1 MTEHENVRGRALK
14 FAFPLTIPVMAGYL
28 FLGITYGFL
37 MVSKGM
43 PMFMPVLTAAV
54 IYTGSMEFLM
64 TDILVSSFHP
74 LSAFVTALVVGA
86 RHLFYGL
93 AMLSK
98 YRDTGWKKFYLIFTT
113 SDETFAVS
121 YSAEIPETVDKS
133 WFYFWVSLLD
143 QIYWVTGAAIGG
155 ICGSF
160 IHFNTKGLDFVMTA
174 MFVVIFLN
182 QWIKDSKKGRGLLKD
197 HVSEFVGLG
206 ASVVC
211 LLIFGADSFIIPSML
226 VILAVLTLLRK
237 KLEKME
243 MSPAAADKIRAKEKE
258 DEQ

>member
-1 MTEHENVRGRALK
+1 MNNRKKTIQYAFQKSIPIMTGYIVLGMGFGILLQKQGYGLLWAFLMSLCIYAGSMQYVTIDLLGSGASLVATALMTLMVNIRHV
-14 FAFPLTIPVMAGYL
+14 FY
-28 FLGITYGFL
+28 GIT
-37 MVSKGM
+37 M
-43 PMFMPVLTAAV
+43 LT
-54 IYTGSMEFLM
+54 
-64 TDILVSSFHP
+64 
-74 LSAFVTALVVGA
+74 
-86 RHLFYGL
+86 
-93 AMLSK
+93 K
-98 YRDTGWKKFYLIFTT
+98 YQKAGRKKPYLIFALT
-113 SDETFAVS
+113 DETFSVVCDVDL
-121 YSAEIPETVDKS
+121 PEGVEENAY
-133 WFYFWVSLLD
+133 YFWISLLD